1 MSNYFKIT
9 DATVAAEVKAILDSR
24 VTFLQNWINYA
35 KSLGFANAY
44 VTKGQT
50 CFVELEFKGFVAT
63 QEQFQS
69 IDRAVYKFLKNIRGG
84 NLKEYSVWGFRRSN
98 KKAYKEFLDGAPY
111 QPNEILT
118 LVDLQEKLVKNYSPL
133 HGVGETHQVG
143 DVIIFGVGGIC
154 PVEVKDGIAEPI
166 LESEFLALLG
176 R

>member
-1 MSNYFKIT
+1 MSKYFKVT
-9 DATVAAEVKAILDSR
+9 NAVVAAEIKEILDSR
-24 VTFLQNWINYA
+24 VTFIQKWIDYA
-35 KSLGFANAY
+35 KSFGFADARI
-44 VTKGQT
+44 TKGQT
-50 CFVELEFKGFVAT
+50 SFVELEFKGFVAT

-69 IDRAVYKFLKNIRGG
+69 IDRKTYKFLTNIRG
-84 NLKEYSVWGFRRSN
+84 NNFKEYSVWGVRRSN
-98 KKAYKEFLDGAPY
+98 KKAYKTFLDGAPY

-133 HGVGETHQVG
+133 HGVGETHQVN

-154 PVEVKDGIAEPI
+154 PVEVKEGIAEPI

>member
-24 VTFLQNWINYA
+24 VMFLQNWINFA

-50 CFVELEFKGFVAT
+50 SFVELEFIGFVAT

-69 IDRAVYKFLKNIRGG
+69 IDRAVYKFLKNIRGK

-98 KKAYKEFLDGAPY
+98 KKAYKAFLEGAPY

-133 HGVGETHQVG
+133 HGVGETHQVN

-154 PVEVKDGIAEPI
+154 PVEVKEGIAEPI